1 VAFVSSHAKEERMDN
16 GKRFIALDLALD
28 AAAAVLRLLEQVP
41 KRHSD
46 LAGQGRRAV
55 VSGPLNLGEGA
66 ARVGRDRLYHYRVAL
81 GSLKEAK
88 AAVELVVRLALVDG
102 RQGTEALELL
112 DRSCAAT
119 WRLVQVTAR

>member
-1 VAFVSSHAKEERMDN
+1 MDTN
-16 GKRFIALDLALD
+16 KRFIALDLAVD
-28 AAAAVLRLLEQVP
+28 AAASVLRLLDQLP

-55 VSGPLNLGEGA
+55 VSGPLDLGEGA

-102 RQGTEALELL
+102 EAGRESLGLL
-112 DRSCAAT
+112 DRACAAT
-119 WRLVQVTAR
+119 WRLVQATAR

>member
-1 VAFVSSHAKEERMDN
+1 MDHATCWHTHVVRPVAQAGLGPDGR
-16 GKRFIALDLALD
+16 RTQALPGVGADLA
-28 AAAAVLRLLEQVP
+28 
-41 KRHSD
+41 S
-46 LAGQGRRAV
+46 
-55 VSGPLNLGEGA
+55 
-66 ARVGRDRLYHYRVAL
+66 RDRLYHYRVAL

-119 WRLVQVTAR
+119 WRLVQATSR

>member
-1 VAFVSSHAKEERMDN
+1 MDN
-16 GKRFIALDLALD
+16 DKRFIALDLALD

-55 VSGPLNLGEGA
+55 VSGPLYLGEGA
-66 ARVGRDRLYHYRVAL
+66 ARVGRPASRDGVAL

-119 WRLVQVTAR
+119 WRLVQATSR

>member
-1 VAFVSSHAKEERMDN
+1 MDTN
-16 GKRFIALDLALD
+16 KRFIALDLAVD
-28 AAAAVLRLLEQVP
+28 AAASVLRLLDQLP

-55 VSGPLNLGEGA
+55 VSGPLLPQAQVTSGDRYLGEGA

-88 AAVELVVRLALVDG
+88 AAVELVVRLTLVDG
-102 RQGTEALELL
+102 EAGRESLGLL
-112 DRSCAAT
+112 DRACAAT
-119 WRLVQVTAR
+119 WRLVQATAR